1 VNKTLSVE
9 SPKLTGA
16 GIALALISALGFST
30 LGIFAASL
38 YAEGFSIPQTL
49 AWRFTISSVFL
60 WIVLGARKV
69 LGPGIRTGRM
79 GKNAFR
85 NLMLL
90 AVFGFTPQAG
100 LYFLVVKMLAPGIAS
115 LLLYLYPVFVLLLSA
130 IFFKRQPTK
139 GQLIAL
145 TMSFLGCVVTF
156 FSPGNYP
163 LAGLLLGVL
172 VAISYAGYL
181 VFGERILVSFNP
193 IFSTAVIMSV
203 AAIFYWFL
211 VIVSGSPP
219 RLPAGLSQWL
229 PTIGI
234 ALVATVWPITTLMMA
249 MKKAGAANV
258 SLLSTIEPVS
268 TVLLSALLLGET
280 LTMNRLWGGLFIIGS
295 VVALRVFS
303 TKKV

>member
-1 VNKTLSVE
+1 MSGNDVNKTLSVE

-130 IFFKRQPTK
+130 IFFKRQPTR
-139 GQLIAL
+139 G
-145 TMSFLGCVVTF
+145 SS
-156 FSPGNYP
+156 SP
-163 LAGLLLGVL
+163 
-172 VAISYAGYL
+172 
-181 VFGERILVSFNP
+181 
-193 IFSTAVIMSV
+193 
-203 AAIFYWFL
+203 
-211 VIVSGSPP
+211 SP
-219 RLPAGLSQWL
+219 
-229 PTIGI
+229 
-234 ALVATVWPITTLMMA
+234 
-249 MKKAGAANV
+249 
-258 SLLSTIEPVS
+258 
-268 TVLLSALLLGET
+268 
-280 LTMNRLWGGLFIIGS
+280 
-295 VVALRVFS
+295 
-303 TKKV
+303 